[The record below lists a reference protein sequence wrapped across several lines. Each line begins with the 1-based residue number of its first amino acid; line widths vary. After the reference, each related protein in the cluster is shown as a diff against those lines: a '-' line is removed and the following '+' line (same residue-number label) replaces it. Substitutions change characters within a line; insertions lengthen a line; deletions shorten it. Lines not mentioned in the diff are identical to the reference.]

1 MFLLLCI
8 GGSSGWLM
16 KGVFLK
22 AFEGLV
28 QEHQPA
34 AELEEIPEQFLHYL
48 EGSSVV
54 FVIKPRRPKGEKKIA
69 KLFFSGVAFQTICP
83 VIYVQ

>member
-1 MFLLLCI
+1 
-8 GGSSGWLM
+8 M

-54 FVIKPRRPKGEKKIA
+54 FVIHIFLKCNI
-69 KLFFSGVAFQTICP
+69 
-83 VIYVQ
+83 